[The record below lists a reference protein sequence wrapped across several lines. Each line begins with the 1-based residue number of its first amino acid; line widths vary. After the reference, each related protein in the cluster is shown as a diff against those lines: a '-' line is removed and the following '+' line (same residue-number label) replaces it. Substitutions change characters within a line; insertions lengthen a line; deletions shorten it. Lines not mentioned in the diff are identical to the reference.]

1 MSLDMMLEAKPASPR
16 MLALRLG
23 AGLAQGLAA
32 LVLIHQFWIKPFPE
46 AWNWAIS
53 GAMAAVLVA
62 PLIFMGGLG
71 TLRRTTLTVW
81 TIAAALIAA
90 GLGGYGYWAHLA
102 SMRGG
107 DFPVLALSGVVL
119 FFIAHH
125 LIAAADED
133 RRLVARYPTYFD
145 GAWKHGVQLA
155 LSLAFTAVFWAL
167 LFLGAGLF
175 KLIGIDALLK
185 LYDHDWFHIPA
196 TTLAFAA
203 AVHLTDVRV
212 GLIRGVRTVAL
223 VLLSWLLP
231 LLTLIA
237 AAFLLTLP
245 FTGLKPLWDT
255 KASTAV
261 VLTAAAL
268 LIVLINAAYQDGRP
282 ESPPAAVLRWAARIA
297 GVLIAPLVGIAGY
310 GLVLRIGQYGLTPER
325 VYAAACVMLAAVYAV
340 GYLAAAVRPRPWM
353 KTLEPTNV
361 AAAALAVLVILAL
374 TTPVAD
380 PSRVSVDDQMAR
392 IVSGRT
398 KPGEIDYAFF
408 GPQSGRY
415 GVSALKTLQARGGDV
430 GARAADALA
439 GKYVPAV
446 ADKPVIFHVYPQGAA
461 IPDGFLVNNR
471 LPGDYI
477 NCQEQ
482 EHACDLYVLD
492 ADGDGRPEVAV
503 DESSYG
509 SLNVYQAQASGPWKQ
524 VATLEVCAAG
534 GKEAL
539 KAGAF
544 KTVPSKW
551 RELEIGGRRFG
562 LTPRPDCDTPAP
574 PVAAGATK
582 VEAAAPIER

>member
-1 MSLDMMLEAKPASPR
+1 MSLDTMLEAKPASPR

-46 AWNWAIS
+46 DWNWAIS
-53 GAMAAVLVA
+53 GAMAAVLVT

-71 TLRRTTLTVW
+71 TLRRATLTIW
-81 TIAAALIAA
+81 TLAAALIAA
-90 GLGGYGYWAHLA
+90 ALGGYAYWAHLA
-102 SMRGG
+102 SIRGG

-125 LIAAADED
+125 LISAADED
-133 RRLVARYPTYFD
+133 RKLVAGYPTYFD

-155 LSLAFTAVFWAL
+155 LSLAFTAVFWGL

-297 GVLIAPLVGIAGY
+297 GVLIAPLVVIAGY
-310 GLVLRIGQYGLTPER
+310 GLILRIGQYGLTPER
-325 VYAAACVMLAAVYAV
+325 VYAAACVMLASVYAV

-361 AAAALAVLVILAL
+361 AAAALTVLLILAL
-374 TTPVAD
+374 ATPVAD

-392 IVSGRT
+392 ITSGRT
-398 KPGEIDYAFF
+398 KVAEIDYAFF
-408 GPQSGRY
+408 GSQSGQY
-415 GVSALKTLQARGGDV
+415 GVAALKTLQARGGDV
-430 GARAADALA
+430 GVRATDALA
-439 GKYVPAV
+439 GKYQPAAPV
-446 ADKPVIFHVYPQGAA
+446 KPLIFNVYPKGAVL
-461 IPDGFLVNNR
+461 PEGFLVDGR
-471 LPGDYI
+471 LPNSAI
-477 NCQEQ
+477 CMSQ

-492 ADGDGRPEVAV
+492 IDGDGRPEVAV
-503 DESSYG
+503 DENNYG
-509 SLNVYQAQASGPWKQ
+509 SLYVYQTQTAGGWGQ
-524 VATLEVCAAG
+524 VATLDLCAAG

-539 KAGAF
+539 KAGTF
-544 KTVPSKW
+544 KTVPSRW
-551 RELEIGGRRFG
+551 SEVEIGGRRFAV
-562 LTPRPDCDTPAP
+562 TPPMNCDPLVSSTPASTP
-574 PVAAGATK
+574 K